1 MEIAQRVGSSK
12 PKPPKEENRLEKFLK
27 FDNCCLKFDAYW
39 DDRDSQSGDIHY
51 LVVYYYLSD
60 DTIQITEVRKNE
72 KPVTLYR
79 RLKLPKVSRS
89 NDAHPMDE
97 LIMICYYLFELE
109 NRRCVYGISKVEF
122 NCIECTWP

>member
-1 MEIAQRVGSSK
+1 MEIARRAESTKPRV
-12 PKPPKEENRLEKFLK
+12 PKEENRLEKFLK

-60 DTIQITEVRKNE
+60 DTIQINEVPKNG

-79 RLKLPKVSRS
+79 RLKLPKVGRS
-89 NDAHPMDE
+89 HDE
-97 LIMICYYLFELE
+97 SHWINY
-109 NRRCVYGISKVEF
+109 
-122 NCIECTWP
+122 